1 MKKIFYISI
10 VVLCCCNYSFAQ
22 ATFNN
27 SNFGTQAAS
36 LAFINGAAA
45 STYTNVNF
53 AGKGILYPKTDLTS
67 ITGSSVANAT
77 NNYDGLVV
85 YNIGTGP
92 IPTDA
97 LGTSDEDVAPGFYY
111 YSNPSESGVDSG
123 VWTPLGS
130 GGGSGVGSIVI
141 TDNTPVDTNVTT
153 AATDIVKV
161 NRLEGTADG
170 VNTFLDLGTTNLAG
184 DTVKQFRKAL
194 IYDSNNE
201 LVTIAT
207 GSYDVT
213 TNILVTGNGLMNL
226 LLPAGTY
233 SVELYYTSN

>member
-10 VVLCCCNYSFAQ
+10 VVFCCNYSSAQ
-22 ATFNN
+22 ARFNN
-27 SNFGTQAAS
+27 TNFTTDLSS

-45 STYTNVNF
+45 ASYASLNF
-53 AGKGILYPKTDLTS
+53 AGKGILYPRTDLTT
-67 ITGSSVANAT
+67 ITGSNVVNAT

-92 IPTDA
+92 IPDSA
-97 LGTSDEDVAPGFYY
+97 MGESDEDVSPGFYY
-111 YSNPSESGVDSG
+111 YSNPTGTDVDSG

-161 NRLEGTADG
+161 NRLAGTADG
-170 VNTFLDLGTTNLAG
+170 VTTFLELGTTNLAG

-194 IYDSNNE
+194 IYNSDDE

-207 GSYDVT
+207 GAYDVA
-213 TNILVTGNGLMNL
+213 TNKFVTGNGLMNL